1 MTVFYLYR
9 LKIERSETPS
19 IFDDQSRS
27 PGDIILAAIEE
38 KPSEE
43 LRKGQSWR
51 IGNIQKLSAD
61 TVFFALGKITK
72 ATHELY
78 DEALGDFVAE
88 ALEEAPH
95 TYVAVDLEYQVC
107 AIAQKTKIAPR
118 VDNIA
123 KNLAK
128 LLSISNVAELG
139 HLEFTLS
146 EISDPD
152 EFLELVRNAVRIPEF
167 EMTFSPPNPFDVNR
181 QFHKP
186 MEDFLQAAHAQ
197 QGKTAIKGESLE
209 AEVIE
214 DLARSAASSG
224 NKAKARIQSEEDT
237 RPTLKHL
244 DGNPVT
250 VSVGEIVTD
259 DEKAG
264 LFARIRDAYRR
275 VRGTDQPL

>member
-9 LKIERSETPS
+9 LKIERPETPS

-27 PGDIILAAIEE
+27 PGDIILASIEE

-128 LLSISNVAELG
+128 LLSASNVAELG

-152 EFLELVRNAVRIPEF
+152 EFLELVRNAVRISEF

-186 MEDFLQAAHAQ
+186 MEEFLQAAHAQ

-224 NKAKARIQSEEDT
+224 NKAKARIQSEEDAK
-237 RPTLKHL
+237 PTLKHL

-250 VSVGEIVTD
+250 VSVDEIVTD

-264 LFARIRDAYRR
+264 LFARIREAYRR
-275 VRGTDQPL
+275 VRGTDQPS

>member
-1 MTVFYLYR
+1 MTIFYLYR
-9 LKIERSETPS
+9 LKIERPETPS

-27 PGDIILAAIEE
+27 PGGIILAAIEE

-51 IGNIQKLSAD
+51 IGNIQKLSTG

-128 LLSISNVAELG
+128 LLSASNVAELG

-152 EFLELVRNAVRIPEF
+152 EFLELVRNAVRISEF

-186 MEDFLQAAHAQ
+186 MEEFLQAAHAQ
-197 QGKTAIKGESLE
+197 HGKTAIKGESLE

-224 NKAKARIQSEEDT
+224 NKAKARIQSNEDAK
-237 RPTLKHL
+237 PTLKHL

-264 LFARIRDAYRR
+264 LFARIREAYRR
-275 VRGTDQPL
+275 VRGTDQAS